1 MKKNILSWISYDFA
15 NSSFTTVIVTVV
27 YSVYFK
33 SVVVGKEG
41 IGDSLWGISVSL
53 SMLIAAILSPILG
66 AIADTNSLLKRISFL
81 CSVTSQCLFT
91 GLLLFCSCR
100 CCIVGYAYIHDRQ
113 YWLWSGNAFIML
125 FCRRSRLRRIWE
137 KYPAWD
143 GGSVT
148 SVDWAHSSFPI
159 CS

>member
-66 AIADTNSLLKRISFL
+66 AIADQTHSKRNSFCVLLHLSA
-81 CSVTSQCLFT
+81 FT
-91 GLLLFCSCR
+91 GLLYLFVPVLYCGVCLYS
-100 CCIVGYAYIHDRQ
+100 
-113 YWLWSGNAFIML
+113 
-125 FCRRSRLRRIWE
+125 
-137 KYPAWD
+137 
-143 GGSVT
+143 
-148 SVDWAHSSFPI
+148 
-159 CS
+159 